1 MPRRKMSVTQLT
13 LLTSLSMM
21 GAGIIMLPAK
31 FAEIAAI
38 SMLSWIVT
46 ALASGA
52 VAYVFAQCGMLS
64 KRMGGLGGF
73 AEYAFGE
80 PGAFLVN
87 YSYAISLV
95 FGNIAISL
103 AAVSYG
109 LSWFHLPFSS
119 VFACIGCVLLLWIAS
134 LLTFRS
140 PYITGRI
147 TGIFVWALLL
157 PLITLVIVGGFWF
170 DPALYAA
177 NWNPHQIPTLDAV
190 SSGISMTFWAFLGL
204 ESACANAESVENPE
218 KNVPKAVICATLLTA
233 FIYIATTNLTAGL
246 VPNVA
251 LLQSDAPSAVVYASL
266 FGGTSGAV
274 VSFLLWLGCAGS
286 LVSWQ
291 FTMARVF
298 ASSAHAGFFP
308 PIFGQMNKHDAPVKG
323 LVILTGVQSL
333 LCLPILSPST
343 FTIYEQITDLA
354 VFITL
359 FAFVLCMSGSF
370 ALAKAECTSLERRET
385 INSVAIVAIA
395 MLLGSLYCLNFGTM
409 KIGTVLLCLGWV
421 YYGMLKGLPL
431 SNQ

>member
-31 FAEIAAI
+31 FAEIGAI

-204 ESACANAESVENPE
+204 ESACA
-218 KNVPKAVICATLLTA
+218 
-233 FIYIATTNLTAGL
+233 
-246 VPNVA
+246 
-251 LLQSDAPSAVVYASL
+251 
-266 FGGTSGAV
+266 
-274 VSFLLWLGCAGS
+274 GS

-308 PIFGQMNKHDAPVKG
+308 PIFGQMNKHDAAVKG

-343 FTIYEQITDLA
+343 FTIYEQFTDLA

>member
-31 FAEIAAI
+31 FAEIGAI

-64 KRMGGLGGF
+64 KKLGGLGGF

-80 PGAFLVN
+80 PGAFIVN
-87 YSYAISLV
+87 YAYAISLV

-157 PLITLVIVGGFWF
+157 PLITLVVVGGFWF

-177 NWNPHQIPTLDAV
+177 NWNPRQIPTLDAV

-246 VPNVA
+246 VPNAVI
-251 LLQSDAPSAVVYASL
+251 LQSDAP
-266 FGGTSGAV
+266 FAV
-274 VSFLLWLGCAGS
+274 VS
-286 LVSWQ
+286 
-291 FTMARVF
+291 
-298 ASSAHAGFFP
+298 
-308 PIFGQMNKHDAPVKG
+308 
-323 LVILTGVQSL
+323 
-333 LCLPILSPST
+333 
-343 FTIYEQITDLA
+343 
-354 VFITL
+354 
-359 FAFVLCMSGSF
+359 
-370 ALAKAECTSLERRET
+370 
-385 INSVAIVAIA
+385 
-395 MLLGSLYCLNFGTM
+395 
-409 KIGTVLLCLGWV
+409 
-421 YYGMLKGLPL
+421 
-431 SNQ
+431 

>member
-1 MPRRKMSVTQLT
+1 MPRRKMSMTQLT

-31 FAEIAAI
+31 FAEIGAI

-73 AEYAFGE
+73 AKYAFGE

-157 PLITLVIVGGFWF
+157 PLITLVIVGGF
-170 DPALYAA
+170 
-177 NWNPHQIPTLDAV
+177 
-190 SSGISMTFWAFLGL
+190 
-204 ESACANAESVENPE
+204 
-218 KNVPKAVICATLLTA
+218 
-233 FIYIATTNLTAGL
+233 
-246 VPNVA
+246 
-251 LLQSDAPSAVVYASL
+251 
-266 FGGTSGAV
+266 
-274 VSFLLWLGCAGS
+274 
-286 LVSWQ
+286 
-291 FTMARVF
+291 
-298 ASSAHAGFFP
+298 
-308 PIFGQMNKHDAPVKG
+308 
-323 LVILTGVQSL
+323 
-333 LCLPILSPST
+333 
-343 FTIYEQITDLA
+343 
-354 VFITL
+354 
-359 FAFVLCMSGSF
+359 
-370 ALAKAECTSLERRET
+370 
-385 INSVAIVAIA
+385 
-395 MLLGSLYCLNFGTM
+395 
-409 KIGTVLLCLGWV
+409 
-421 YYGMLKGLPL
+421 
-431 SNQ
+431 

>member
-31 FAEIAAI
+31 FAEIGAI

-87 YSYAISLV
+87 NSYAISLV

-157 PLITLVIVGGFWF
+157 PLITLVIVGGFCF

-177 NWNPHQIPTLDAV
+177 NWNPHQIPTVDAV

-218 KNVPKAVICATLLTA
+218 KNVPKAVICATLLYGRT
-233 FIYIATTNLTAGL
+233 GSSC
-246 VPNVA
+246 PA
-251 LLQSDAPSAVVYASL
+251 LQ
-266 FGGTSGAV
+266 
-274 VSFLLWLGCAGS
+274 
-286 LVSWQ
+286 
-291 FTMARVF
+291 R
-298 ASSAHAGFFP
+298 
-308 PIFGQMNKHDAPVKG
+308 
-323 LVILTGVQSL
+323 
-333 LCLPILSPST
+333 
-343 FTIYEQITDLA
+343 
-354 VFITL
+354 
-359 FAFVLCMSGSF
+359 
-370 ALAKAECTSLERRET
+370 
-385 INSVAIVAIA
+385 
-395 MLLGSLYCLNFGTM
+395 
-409 KIGTVLLCLGWV
+409 
-421 YYGMLKGLPL
+421 
-431 SNQ
+431 

>member
-21 GAGIIMLPAK
+21 GAGIIMLPAT
-31 FAEIAAI
+31 FAEIGAI

-87 YSYAISLV
+87 YAYAISLV

-147 TGIFVWALLL
+147 TGIFE
-157 PLITLVIVGGFWF
+157 
-170 DPALYAA
+170 
-177 NWNPHQIPTLDAV
+177 IPTVDAV

-251 LLQSDAPSAVVYASL
+251 LLQSDAPFAVVYASL

-308 PIFGQMNKHDAPVKG
+308 PIFGQMNKHDAAVKG

-343 FTIYEQITDLA
+343 FTIYEQFTDLA

>member
-31 FAEIAAI
+31 FAEIGAI

-95 FGNIAISL
+95 FGNIAICL

-170 DPALYAA
+170 DPAIYAA
-177 NWNPHQIPTLDAV
+177 NWNPHQIPTVDAV

-204 ESACANAESVENPE
+204 ESACANAASVENPE

-251 LLQSDAPSAVVYASL
+251 LLQSDAPFAVVYASL

-274 VSFLLWLGCAGS
+274 VSFLLWLGCAG
-286 LVSWQ
+286 
-291 FTMARVF
+291 
-298 ASSAHAGFFP
+298 FFP
-308 PIFGQMNKHDAPVKG
+308 PIFGQMNKHDAAVKG

-343 FTIYEQITDLA
+343 FTIYEQFTDLA

>member
-1 MPRRKMSVTQLT
+1 MSRRKMSVTQLT

-31 FAEIAAI
+31 FAEIGAI

-64 KRMGGLGGF
+64 KKLGGLGGF

-80 PGAFLVN
+80 PGAFIVN
-87 YSYAISLV
+87 YAYAISLV

-157 PLITLVIVGGFWF
+157 PLI
-170 DPALYAA
+170 
-177 NWNPHQIPTLDAV
+177 
-190 SSGISMTFWAFLGL
+190 
-204 ESACANAESVENPE
+204 
-218 KNVPKAVICATLLTA
+218 
-233 FIYIATTNLTAGL
+233 
-246 VPNVA
+246 
-251 LLQSDAPSAVVYASL
+251 
-266 FGGTSGAV
+266 
-274 VSFLLWLGCAGS
+274 
-286 LVSWQ
+286 
-291 FTMARVF
+291 
-298 ASSAHAGFFP
+298 
-308 PIFGQMNKHDAPVKG
+308 FGQMNKHDAAVKG
-323 LVILTGVQSL
+323 LILLTGVQSL

-343 FTIYEQITDLA
+343 FTIYEQFTDLA

-359 FAFVLCMSGSF
+359 FAFVICMSGSF
-370 ALAKAECTSLERRET
+370 ALAKAECTSPKRRET
-385 INSVAIVAIA
+385 IHTIATAAIV
-395 MLLGSLYCLNFGTM
+395 MLLGSLYCLNFDTM
-409 KIGTVLLCLGWV
+409 KIGTVLVCLSWV
-421 YYGMLKGLPL
+421 YYGMLKGRL
-431 SNQ
+431 SASQ